1 LPNLRHPCRPS
12 AELADFELIF
22 LDSLCQLDATDH
34 YRCGPKALQTQH
46 RAQPLLD
53 SPMVLFNG
61 LITNDKFCLI
71 RVIRQKL
78 HYVRRRRALPCQ
90 VTDSCEY
97 PRDEGHRGG
106 ANEATVECSSSVST
120 DQGCAAAVGSSLPT
134 SAGMDPTE
142 QTGIRPTAFVSPSSR
157 NGGEM

>member
-1 LPNLRHPCRPS
+1 M
-12 AELADFELIF
+12 I
-22 LDSLCQLDATDH
+22 
-34 YRCGPKALQTQH
+34 
-46 RAQPLLD
+46 LL
-53 SPMVLFNG
+53 NG

-78 HYVRRRRALPCQ
+78 HYARRRRALPCR

-106 ANEATVECSSSVST
+106 ANEATVESSSSVST
-120 DQGCAAAVGSSLPT
+120 DQGCAEAVGSSLPT

-142 QTGIRPTAFVSPSSR
+142 QIGTSSTAFVSPSSR
-157 NGGEM
+157 SGGEM

>member
-1 LPNLRHPCRPS
+1 MDERALTYRIALGYPADLPFADNMHRLVPLDRSPCPLHRTEPQ
-12 AELADFELIF
+12 AG
-22 LDSLCQLDATDH
+22 
-34 YRCGPKALQTQH
+34 RNALLNE
-46 RAQPLLD
+46 A
-53 SPMVLFNG
+53 MVLLNG

-78 HYVRRRRALPCQ
+78 HYARRRRALPCQ

-106 ANEATVECSSSVST
+106 PNEATVGSSSSVST

-142 QTGIRPTAFVSPSSR
+142 QTGFRHFVSPSSR